1 MFLNPVFET
10 GHMFTMSSNDFSVHT
25 SDCDDVTDG
34 IPLSDLPDEVTS
46 VDDLTCNC
54 WDEFDNLDQIE

>member
-1 MFLNPVFET
+1 
-10 GHMFTMSSNDFSVHT
+10 MFTMSSNDFSVHT